1 MTHKLSLTWS
11 KRALSDLDKI
21 AKFIEADQPA
31 AANMLVQ
38 AIRAKTRLLQ
48 TTPYLGREIQSGIRE
63 LVVHRHYLVVYRIK
77 NDTVQ
82 ILQVWHTARNR

>member
-1 MTHKLSLTWS
+1 MTHKLSIAWS

-38 AIRAKTRLLQ
+38 AIRAKTKLLEI
-48 TTPYLGREIQSGIRE
+48 TPHLGREILPGLRE
-63 LVVHRHYLVVYRIK
+63 LIVHRHYLVVYRIR
-77 NDTVQ
+77 NDNVQ
-82 ILQVWHTARNR
+82 VLQVWHTARKR